1 MPFESAR
8 LGFETAANDL
18 DPVAVL
24 IEQATLDWP
33 MRFGNEVRASFDRL
47 AQDFGADGIEY
58 ARDIDGQRNVRGYTG
73 VRIKD
78 ATSADSWLSLRSGNL
93 TAATPTNGHPP
104 VDAPPN
110 SPEPV
115 EDPDDV
121 PF

>member
-1 MPFESAR
+1 MEF
-8 LGFETAANDL
+8 AAAGCSTTDGL
-18 DPVAVL
+18 HK
-24 IEQATLDWP
+24 
-33 MRFGNEVRASFDRL
+33 SL
-47 AQDFGADGIEY
+47 AAGMDANLPHERQIAKNRIKSKMLEHFGADGIEY
-58 ARDIDGQRNVRGYTG
+58 ARDIDGQRNVRGFTG